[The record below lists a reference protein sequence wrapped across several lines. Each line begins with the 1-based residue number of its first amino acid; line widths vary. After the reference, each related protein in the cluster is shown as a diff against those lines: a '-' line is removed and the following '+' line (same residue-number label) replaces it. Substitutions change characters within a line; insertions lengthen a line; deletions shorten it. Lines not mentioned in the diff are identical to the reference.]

1 MNRIMRTLIFRSF
14 FLLFLLPFT
23 GIAQDNFLN
32 EIRDFKRLDSIEM
45 PKPNSILF
53 VGSSSFRMWNDV
65 QQDFPQHSIIN
76 RGFGGSNLLDVIQYA
91 DQIIYPYKPS
101 KVVIYAGENDIAQN
115 KTANEVFDR
124 FRILF
129 GMIRAELKDVPVV
142 FVSIKPS
149 PSRESYLSEVKQAN
163 KLIRAY
169 LAKQKNSSYVD
180 VFTPMLNSDGSFK
193 EIYIE
198 DRLHMNRKGYDIW
211 KEVIGKELGK

>member
-23 GIAQDNFLN
+23 GTAQDNFLN

-169 LAKQKNSSYVD
+169 LAKQKNTSYVD

-193 EIYIE
+193 DIYVE

>member
-1 MNRIMRTLIFRSF
+1 MMFFFAKRILIAVFV
-14 FLLFLLPFT
+14 LILLPFS
-23 GIAQDNFLN
+23 GIAQDNFIN
-32 EIRDFKRLDSIEM
+32 EIREFKRKDSIEI

-53 VGSSSFRMWNDV
+53 VGSSSFRMWTDL
-65 QQDFPQHSIIN
+65 QKDFPQHSVIN

-124 FRILF
+124 FRILY

-149 PSRESYLSEVKQAN
+149 PSRENYLLEVKQAN
-163 KLIRAY
+163 KLIKAY
-169 LAKQKNSSYVD
+169 IAKQKNTTYVD

-193 EIYIE
+193 DIYVE
-198 DRLHMNRKGYDIW
+198 DKLHMNRKGYDIW
-211 KEVIGKELGK
+211 KEVIGKELAK